1 MRLTSDCVTRSLIRL
16 QPEIIY
22 AKVVQAVSS
31 GKFPT
36 PNTVQNHQTDTAV
49 SNTSS
54 PDAVSR
60 SQSSELQSDQS
71 FWQSTSALDILGS
84 LHFRTRYYKKK
95 KLLGTDDVENTE
107 VHQEL
112 TARYQLPRWLANQAW
127 DFCAKKAYN
136 GWDFQLR
143 QYVIIPY
150 DSLVFEYIR
159 SGNVRGLQELFSKRE
174 ASPWCCD
181 EDGITLLMV
190 RALENLISVLL
201 R

>member
-54 PDAVSR
+54 PVAVSR
-60 SQSSELQSDQS
+60 SQSSELQSYQS

-84 LHFRTRYYKKK
+84 LHFRTRYYKKRK
-95 KLLGTDDVENTE
+95 QVGTNNAENTE

-112 TARYQLPRWLANQAW
+112 TARYRLPRWLANQAW
-127 DFCAKKAYN
+127 DFCAKKACN

-143 QYVIIPY
+143 QYVIIPRN
-150 DSLVFEYIR
+150 SLAFQYVEQRDF
-159 SGNVRGLQELFSKRE
+159 RGLQELFSKRE

-181 EDGITLLMV
+181 ENGNTLLMV
-190 RALENLISVLL
+190 PL
-201 R
+201 RI